1 MYADT
6 FICKNI
12 NNNMISIPITFL
24 FWTSNIF
31 CFRQCEYICI
41 SSFFIKL
48 SLIWTSHVK
57 NRLTSY
63 SFETAPSDVKCIEI
77 IVVCDISF
85 IIQQTKHQFAWNNYQ
100 IYKSYECKIISFIN
114 VFLCCMTMA
123 ISSIAID
130 SSFVMILLVGLI
142 WRFYIRRLLTSSW

>member
-1 MYADT
+1 MAKAIDEFT
-6 FICKNI
+6 ITLSQMWQLFTICASTLLSIGDKYRIMI
-12 NNNMISIPITFL
+12 NIPITFL

-48 SLIWTSHVK
+48 SLMLTSHVK

-85 IIQQTKHQFAWNNYQ
+85 IIQQTKHQFA
-100 IYKSYECKIISFIN
+100 
-114 VFLCCMTMA
+114 
-123 ISSIAID
+123 
-130 SSFVMILLVGLI
+130 
-142 WRFYIRRLLTSSW
+142 